1 MEPKKIKLS
10 DFGSFMK
17 SVFFM
22 KFNKNIGSRKVLTSD
37 LEAFKTYLGH
47 FKGGLEETS
56 NFLSYY
62 NPRKVCYFLLYCILF
77 LIL

>member
-1 MEPKKIKLS
+1 MIKLS

-22 KFNKNIGSRKVLTSD
+22 KFNKNLGPRKASTLD

-56 NFLSYY
+56 NFLSFY
-62 NPRKVCYFLLYCILF
+62 NSRKVSYFVITF
-77 LIL
+77 